1 MPRKKVI
8 IIKPFIFTCQYMLP
22 GNVRHEIRPIRMR
35 YLQSDFCARKEPF
48 SEVYMVKVSVYFK
61 LVLVISTLYRRGKLL
76 EHLIVVTLPLNIL
89 FSWAFETSL
98 NCSVMGTP
106 PLWFECY
113 FRQTEQHV
121 QDKQVKGWSLPAK

>member
-8 IIKPFIFTCQYMLP
+8 IIKPFIFTGQYMLP
-22 GNVRHEIRPIRMR
+22 GDVRHEIRPIRMR

-89 FSWAFETSL
+89 LS
-98 NCSVMGTP
+98 
-106 PLWFECY
+106 
-113 FRQTEQHV
+113 
-121 QDKQVKGWSLPAK
+121 